1 MPIKPDTAGENQ
13 EGQKFLVLLCD
24 VLLCDVANALCQ
36 SEQAFSVQ
44 MFWPQTS
51 LAVVVGTDA
60 INI

>member
-13 EGQKFLVLLCD
+13 EGQKFL